1 MKYDL
6 DAVLDRIMDGES
18 QAEIARSL
26 GITPGRLSQL
36 LSADE
41 GIAKRSA
48 FARSMSAEAWLDR
61 GLEAVASAMDKTGNI
76 DASAARAFSQEC
88 ARRAAIRNPQYR
100 DKVQQEISGPNGGPV
115 QHEEVTRPKLTAE
128 EWMLAHGVGTASRPA
143 K

>member
-41 GIAKRSA
+41 EIAKRSA

-76 DASAARAFSQEC
+76 DASAARAFAQEC
-88 ARRAAIRNPQYR
+88 ARRAAIRNPAYS
-100 DKVQQEISGPNGGPV
+100 DKQR
-115 QHEEVTRPKLTAE
+115 HEVTGADGGAMRFEIIAPWLKPTIAE
-128 EWMLAHGVGTASRPA
+128 RN
-143 K
+143 

>member
-6 DAVLDRIMDGES
+6 DAVLDHIMDGES

-76 DASAARAFSQEC
+76 DASAARAFAQEC
-88 ARRAAIRNPQYR
+88 ARRAAIRNPSYS
-100 DKVQQEISGPNGGPV
+100 DKQR
-115 QHEEVTRPKLTAE
+115 HEVTGADGGAMRFEIIAPWLKPTIAE
-128 EWMLAHGVGTASRPA
+128 RN
-143 K
+143 